1 MLDGNQIP
9 LEPFIQERVTVEEE
23 DTYIGFGALDSDSVL
38 APLEDY
44 ADVMLMYALQ
54 AWRVGDKSRAREL
67 MQTVIQMWDGTGLMD
82 GPAGFHRSYAPY
94 KLALF
99 LIALQ
104 VIPEPF
110 DDFKEVERDMWANQD
125 ASGGIVTG
133 INFKGAALGGPNTET
148 TALVMLVYDRE
159 RIAMLKGESETNQH

>member
-1 MLDGNQIP
+1 M
-9 LEPFIQERVTVEEE
+9 
-23 DTYIGFGALDSDSVL
+23 
-38 APLEDY
+38 
-44 ADVMLMYALQ
+44 
-54 AWRVGDKSRAREL
+54 

-82 GPAGFHRSYAPY
+82 GPARFHRSYAPY

-104 VIPEPF
+104 VIGEPF
-110 DDFKEVERDMWANQD
+110 DDFKKVERDMWANQD

-133 INFKGAALGGPNTET
+133 INFEGAAQGGPNTET